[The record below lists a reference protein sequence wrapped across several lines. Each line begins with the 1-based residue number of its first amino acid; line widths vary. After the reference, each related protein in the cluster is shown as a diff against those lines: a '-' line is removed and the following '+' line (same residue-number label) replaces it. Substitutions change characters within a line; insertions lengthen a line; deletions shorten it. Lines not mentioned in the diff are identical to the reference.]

1 MYIGN
6 AERTTRRFAPMRDFL
21 LPELAIWRCLES
33 FAPLYFSSTDVS
45 LGVLL
50 AQEDEGGQERPLYDL
65 SVGVGA
71 CRTTLFKSRKKPAW
85 RRYLQPINFVKLC

>member
-1 MYIGN
+1 
-6 AERTTRRFAPMRDFL
+6 MRDFL

-65 SVGVGA
+65 SLLVLVPA
-71 CRTTLFKSRKKPAW
+71 EQRYSKAEKSL